1 MKNEEKEKIKNVA
14 SYLEDGIVELG
25 KENNLTI
32 EAITVFKEQK
42 GNMPQSVFIIQNFA
56 KKFSEEV
63 ELKPSEYRIL
73 FHLMSL
79 MEYENNVSIDQNTI
93 AENLGMTRKTV
104 ISGLKE
110 LESLNIVIKFTHKQD
125 RRRNE
130 YWVNPHTMWK
140 GSSDKRMKIIKTTE
154 TKNPSILELPF
165 YDDKRLFN

>member
-42 GNMPQSVFIIQNFA
+42 GNMPQSVFVIQNFA

-63 ELKPSEYRIL
+63 ELKPSEYRIF
-73 FHLMSL
+73 FHLMAL

-93 AENLGMTRKTV
+93 AENLRMTRKTV

>member
-14 SYLEDGIVELG
+14 SYIEDGIVELG
-25 KENNLTI
+25 KENDLTI
-32 EAITVFKEQK
+32 EAFTVFKERK
-42 GNMPQSVFIIQNFA
+42 EPMPQSVFIMQLFA
-56 KKFSEEV
+56 KTFSEKV

-73 FHLMSL
+73 FHLISL
-79 MEYENNVSIDQNTI
+79 MEYENNVSIDQNTK

-110 LESLNIVIKFTHKQD
+110 LENLQIVIKFTHKQD

-140 GSSDKRMKIIKTTE
+140 GSSDKRMKVIKKIE